1 MNRALQLVGPV
12 GTKPPLEVPQRR
24 PADGGRTVRRASRIL
39 RYGLV
44 LAFCAATPLLG
55 DFTKQPYETLP
66 GFKEQQVYDFNGVDS
81 VNLFSG
87 DLHVTVPLGPEYPL
101 SSGLTWRL
109 AAQYSSKLWHM
120 FQYDSGEERPI
131 DCPGIP
137 IPVRRAHVNGY
148 STLGIGW
155 TLELGYVRPGNSGS
169 PTVYKSPDGAH
180 HVLPSGLGADSDRR
194 LDQMEGTYVVRQ
206 ADGTVLKLAHRAP
219 LTRKVVSYERRSQ
232 CARPEFSRCPG
243 R

>member
-1 MNRALQLVGPV
+1 MRTSRAFVLQ
-12 GTKPPLEVPQRR
+12 
-24 PADGGRTVRRASRIL
+24 
-39 RYGLV
+39 LV

-55 DFTKQPYETLP
+55 DFTKQPDETLP
-66 GFKEQQVYDFNGVDS
+66 GFKEQQVYDFDGVDS

-109 AAQYSSKLWHM
+109 AAHYSSKLWHM
-120 FQYDSGEERPI
+120 FQYDSGAENTI
-131 DCPGIP
+131 DCPSIP
-137 IPVRRAHVNGY
+137 IPVERAHVNGY

-169 PTVYKSPDGAH
+169 PTVYKSPDGAD
-180 HVLPSGLGADSDRR
+180 HVLPGGLGAESDRR
-194 LDQMEGTYVVRQ
+194 LDQMDGTHVVRQ
-206 ADGTVLKLAHRAP
+206 ADGTVLKFAHRAR
-219 LTRKVVSYERRSQ
+219 LTRNVVSYERRGE
-232 CARPEFSRCPG
+232 CARPEFSRCRG